1 MHAPQISEKTYTD
14 GHAVSAKKRKRKLL
28 PFLLLLLPLLSVA
41 VPAFA
46 LISDSLSD
54 MRNTRDTQTLRALL
68 DIPAQEDMPQTGVPD
83 VPELPL
89 LNFTPLQTA
98 NPDIAAWL
106 TLDDTDIDYPVVQGK
121 DNSYYLT
128 RTAEKKNSKNGAI
141 FLDYRANP
149 DFSDFSSVLY
159 GHHMKSGKMFAGLV
173 KFKDKAFFDSHTTG
187 TLYTPGKTY
196 RLEIFAAAVTKPDSD
211 YYNYAFVSPS
221 ERESHLRMIGETAK
235 LYRDIGATEQDKI
248 LTLSTCS
255 YEYKDARTVVLAK
268 ITG

>member
-1 MHAPQISEKTYTD
+1 MNTPQISEKTYTD
-14 GHAVSAKKRKRKLL
+14 GHAVSARKLL
-28 PFLLLLLPLLSVA
+28 PFLLLLLPLLSAA
-41 VPAFA
+41 VPAFV

-54 MRNTRDTQTLRALL
+54 MRDTRDTRSLRALAN
-68 DIPAQEDMPQTGVPD
+68 IPSVPAGD
-83 VPELPL
+83 PELPL
-89 LNFTPLQTA
+89 LNFSPLQTA

-106 TLDDTDIDYPVVQGK
+106 TLDGTDIDYPVVQGK

-128 RTAEKKNSKNGAI
+128 RTAEQKHSKNGAV

-159 GHHMKSGKMFAGLV
+159 GHHMKSGKMFAPLV
-173 KFKDKAFFDSHTTG
+173 KFKEKAYFDSHTTG

-196 RLEIFAAAVTKPDSD
+196 RLELFAAAVTKPDSD

-221 ERESHLRMIGETAK
+221 ERESHLNMIKDTAK
-235 LYRDIGATEQDKI
+235 LYKDIGITEQDKI

-255 YEYKDARTVVLAK
+255 YEYKDARTVVLAR

>member
-1 MHAPQISEKTYTD
+1 MNTPQISEKTYTD
-14 GHAVSAKKRKRKLL
+14 GHAITAKKRKRKLL
-28 PFLLLLLPLLSVA
+28 PFLLLLLLPLLSA
-41 VPAFA
+41 AIPAFV

-54 MRNTRDTQTLRALL
+54 MRDTRDTQSLRALL
-68 DIPAQEDMPQTGVPD
+68 DIPAQEDAPQTGD
-83 VPELPL
+83 PELPL
-89 LNFTPLQTA
+89 LNFSPLHATNQE
-98 NPDIAAWL
+98 IAAWL
-106 TLDDTDIDYPVVQGK
+106 TLDGTDIDYPVVQGK
-121 DNSYYLT
+121 DNNYYLT

-159 GHHMKSGKMFAGLV
+159 GHHMKSGKMFAPLV
-173 KFKDKAFFDSHTTG
+173 KFKEKAYFDSHKTG

-211 YYNYAFVSPS
+211 YYNYAFASPS
-221 ERESHLRMIGETAK
+221 ERESHLNMIKDTAK
-235 LYRDIGATEQDKI
+235 LYKDIGITEQDKI